1 MSDPIVEATP
11 VYLRKQ
17 NTWLLTLTCP
27 FCRKQ
32 HTHGGGRGPNPPP
45 LEMYGHRV
53 SHCSGNSSIRPVLR
67 HYILVPLKESP
78 A

>member
-1 MSDPIVEATP
+1 MNDPLVEATP

-27 FCRKQ
+27 FCHKK
-32 HTHGGGRGPNPPP
+32 HTHGGGHGPNPPP
-45 LEMYGHRV
+45 IGMYGDRL
-53 SHCSGNSSIRPVLR
+53 SHCLKNEK
-67 HYILVPLKESP
+67 HYTLVPLKESP